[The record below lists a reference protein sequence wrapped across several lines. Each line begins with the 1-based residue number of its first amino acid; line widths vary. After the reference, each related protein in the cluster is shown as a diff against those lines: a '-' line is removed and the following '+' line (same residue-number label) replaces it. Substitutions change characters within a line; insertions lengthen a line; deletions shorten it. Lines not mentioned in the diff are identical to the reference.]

1 MKPRLSLVTLG
12 VSDLER
18 ARRFYVEGLG
28 LPVRES
34 GGDDVV
40 FLDMGTMIL
49 GLWSLTNLAEDAGVS
64 PEGAGFRAF
73 SLAHNVPSKEDV
85 DIVVEQAVEAGGALV
100 KPGKDTFWG
109 GYTAYFADPDG
120 FLWEVAWNPFMPDL
134 AE

>member
-1 MKPRLSLVTLG
+1 MKPRLSFVTLG

-18 ARRFYVEGLG
+18 SRRFYVEGLG
-28 LPVRES
+28 LPVREP

-40 FLDMGTMIL
+40 FVDMGTMVL

-64 PEGAGFRAF
+64 PEGNGFRAF

-85 DIVVEQAVEAGGALV
+85 DIVLEQAVEAGGRLV
-100 KPGKDTFWG
+100 KPAKDTFWG
-109 GYTAYFADPDG
+109 GYTGYFADPDG